1 MSKHYFVQFYDANSH
16 HTGTRS
22 LTSSTHDEARRE
34 AQALLLNS
42 NAVQAS
48 VWVEI
53 AGCVY
58 AAYVIDRQTGSVF
71 GPDYAAMLK
80 AEATEAKWGNAPCA
94 SDHPGDV
101 PAWMRG
107 EQMELD

>member
-1 MSKHYFVQFYDANSH
+1 MNKHYFVQFYNDNGNH
-16 HTGTRS
+16 IGTRS

-42 NAVQAS
+42 TAMQVQVFANIGS
-48 VWVEI
+48 DMFQ
-53 AGCVY
+53 
-58 AAYVIDRQTGSVF
+58 AYFIDRQTGYTY
-71 GPDYAAMLK
+71 GPDWDALMK
-80 AEATEAKWGNAPCA
+80 AEASAPCA
-94 SDHPGDV
+94 CDHPGDV

>member
-1 MSKHYFVQFYDANSH
+1 MSKHYFVQFYNDKGDH
-16 HTGTRS
+16 IGTRS

-34 AQALLLNS
+34 AQAILLNS
-42 NAVQAS
+42 TAMQVQVFANIGS
-48 VWVEI
+48 DMFQ
-53 AGCVY
+53 
-58 AAYVIDRQTGSVF
+58 AYFIDRQTGYTY
-71 GPDYAAMLK
+71 GPDLDALMK
-80 AEATEAKWGNAPCA
+80 AEGNAPCA

>member
-1 MSKHYFVQFYDANSH
+1 MSKHYFVGFYDANSH

-42 NAVQAS
+42 NAVQAT

-58 AAYVIDRQTGSVF
+58 AAYVIDRQTDSVF

>member
-1 MSKHYFVQFYDANSH
+1 MSKHYFVQFYNDNGNH
-16 HTGTRS
+16 IGTRS

-42 NAVQAS
+42 TAMQVQVFANIGS
-48 VWVEI
+48 DMFQ
-53 AGCVY
+53 
-58 AAYVIDRQTGSVF
+58 AYFIDRQTGYTY

-94 SDHPGDV
+94 SDHPGDI

>member
-42 NAVQAS
+42 TAMQVQVFANIGS
-48 VWVEI
+48 DMFQ
-53 AGCVY
+53 
-58 AAYVIDRQTGSVF
+58 AYFIDRQTGYTY
-71 GPDYAAMLK
+71 GPDWGALIK
-80 AEATEAKWGNAPCA
+80 AEASASCA
-94 SDHPGDV
+94 CDLPGDV